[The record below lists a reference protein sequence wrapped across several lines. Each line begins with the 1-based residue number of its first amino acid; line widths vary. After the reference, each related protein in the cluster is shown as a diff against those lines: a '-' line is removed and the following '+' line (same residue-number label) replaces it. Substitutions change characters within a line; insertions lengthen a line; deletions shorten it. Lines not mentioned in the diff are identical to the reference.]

1 MITKHD
7 VGEEILIRG
16 EIQYIKITQDKVFYA
31 IGIHKRAVPYEGST
45 HIIEFIIGEDK
56 VADNDFVTIE
66 TYETEV
72 NELKSIIEEKNRE
85 IERLKG
91 RSTSTD
97 FSHHPQENIYAKSL
111 KNFDAEK
118 ERDKEDWRMP

>member
-7 VGEEILIRG
+7 
-16 EIQYIKITQDKVFYA
+16 
-31 IGIHKRAVPYEGST
+31 
-45 HIIEFIIGEDK
+45 IGEK
-56 VADNDFVTIE
+56 VCIVGTICAICLEEGKNTYYKIMVMQPGGLKGIIIAEEGDFSHNDYVTLE

-91 RSTSTD
+91 RSTNSD

-111 KNFDAEK
+111 ENFDAEK
-118 ERDKEDWRMP
+118 ERDKVGGCHD